1 MNVEVPPGLPLR
13 IGPGV
18 LSDRPSR
25 DLIPDTVIM
34 AGPEKYPARG
44 IIVEI
49 QKDRKEEKRRQL
61 PRYAAALWLQFDCPA
76 DVLVICPDDT
86 TAAWYAAAIPTT
98 LDGYTYRP
106 KVLLPSRVPKTVK
119 ADEMAA
125 DPAMAVLS
133 VAYHGDDPAV
143 AEAFVAG
150 ITSPEVQNGEAYYE
164 YGYIMSTTDVRAAL
178 EALVTTYERPT
189 SPFLRKKYDEGVEE
203 GLEKGLEKGLVE
215 GERNTVLMVLKA
227 RGLRVTDAQR
237 DLINTCTDLEQ
248 LKNWAEAAVTAATA
262 ADIFG

>member
-1 MNVEVPPGLPLR
+1 
-13 IGPGV
+13 V

-189 SPFLRKKYDEGVEE
+189 SPFLRKKYDEGL
-203 GLEKGLEKGLVE
+203 GKGLVE

-227 RGLRVTDAQR
+227 RGLQVTDSQR
-237 DLINTCTDLEQ
+237 DLVSTCTDFEQ
-248 LKNWAEAAVTAATA
+248 LKRWAEAAVTAETA
-262 ADIFG
+262 CDVFPE